1 MCICICMYM
10 HVQSCTYVKKINLY
24 CICKCVYMEMSTYA
38 HICTLYKYVYLCMYM
53 FACVH
58 VYLPVF
64 LHLGSL
70 TESYSVY
77 SKPFVVSRC
86 QSWYNDAQYVYIY
99 ICIMHTHMNTH
110 EHTVFKQKKESVC
123 LRRRSPDAKE
133 QHQAVLQW
141 ESLLIHLRSVA
152 CLISF
157 QILSHVQQIAAVH
170 PHNKMSCIEVTC
182 HKMYCTPHMYD
193 IIISWSNEKLALLSL
208 GKIRGC
214 V

>member
-1 MCICICMYM
+1 MYMYVYIYMWMCICICMYM

-99 ICIMHTHMNTH
+99 MYHAHSH
-110 EHTVFKQKKESVC
+110 EHTWTHCLQTKKRICVFEAQIS
-123 LRRRSPDAKE
+123 RRQRATPGCAAMGVFVD
-133 QHQAVLQW
+133 
-141 ESLLIHLRSVA
+141 
-152 CLISF
+152 SF
-157 QILSHVQQIAAVH
+157 TLCG
-170 PHNKMSCIEVTC
+170 ML
-182 HKMYCTPHMYD
+182 D
-193 IIISWSNEKLALLSL
+193 
-208 GKIRGC
+208 
-214 V
+214 